1 MWELF
6 LNLKSGE
13 KKAGLSHQ
21 FHYLWVIC
29 VMFGISVTEEPGG
42 LFWWT
47 LALPSAKLRFS
58 LFTLQ
63 SQQCITFSAKGRKS
77 NQEVVEV
84 RGALW
89 FSHVFALNR
98 NECNWVAQG
107 WLGVFKNYC
116 SIGPFRSFMY
126 KMAIWLYFLRD
137 VHHWS
142 ANCDYLKQN

>member
-1 MWELF
+1 MER
-6 LNLKSGE
+6 
-13 KKAGLSHQ
+13 KKTGLSHQ
-21 FHYLWVIC
+21 FHYL
-29 VMFGISVTEEPGG
+29 GG
-42 LFWWT
+42 QLCHVWDFCHWGTRWIFWWT
-47 LALPSAKLRFS
+47 LALPSAHLRFS

-63 SQQCITFSAKGRKS
+63 SQQCITFSAKGRRS

-84 RGALW
+84 RRALW

-126 KMAIWLYFLRD
+126 KMAIWLYFVRD